1 MRMEALGDIACDLLN
16 LETNTILCDGITAL
30 CDGITAEKLPATHEA
45 LTDIARRRHPDRF
58 LRNRMSEL
66 EQVGVDVGA
75 ALPVLTSKDTRVEF
89 DDWQVRAA
97 DLATFEVLRRAA
109 ISLHCGAAPPAG
121 YLDGGRT
128 KQSSSGIRGNAE
140 QITAIYRG
148 LGHTDIASEAA
159 SIDIGGSLGPPQV
172 AAPAPLLSQGEVVLL
187 RKIWEVGTET
197 IAMQTV
203 VLIDGDVFNRIQ
215 SGWET
220 DTEQTLHSLH
230 RQAVEASVAQWTS
243 LFRIAAELIGSVFQG
258 LFRDSPR
265 DPDSLAALSR
275 VSYDF
280 VMPGHCCGV

>member
-1 MRMEALGDIACDLLN
+1 MRIEALGDIAHNLLN
-16 LETNTILCDGITAL
+16 LEVNTILCDGITA
-30 CDGITAEKLPATHEA
+30 EKMPAAHEA
-45 LTDIARRRHPDRF
+45 LTDIARRYHRF

-109 ISLHCGAAPPAG
+109 IFCIAALHHQPLPGWGPHEII
-121 YLDGGRT
+121 LER
-128 KQSSSGIRGNAE
+128 IRGNAE

-159 SIDIGGSLGPPQV
+159 SIDIGGSLGLTQV
-172 AAPAPLLSQGEVVLL
+172 AAPAPLLSQSEVVLL

-220 DTEQTLHSLH
+220 DTEQALHSLH

-258 LFRDSPR
+258 FFRDSSR
-265 DPDSLAALSR
+265 GPDS
-275 VSYDF
+275 V
-280 VMPGHCCGV
+280 PGSA